1 MKIYNVTAGNFSKYG
16 RILTG
21 VETEELVK
29 VMEEMPL
36 PDDVVYEPS
45 IERLESLPVF
55 DTLKN
60 VVFGEIPIQVGYCNG
75 HNTYLNALEYH
86 RSSEINIAATD
97 AILLL
102 GCQQDIKSD
111 FTYETEKVEAFLVPK
126 GCAVEIYATTLHYA
140 PCNADD
146 DGFRVCVVLPKGTN
160 EPLEEEHGSSVAE
173 DGEDAMLAAKNKWLI
188 GHKEGGLPEGSH
200 IGLVGENICI
210 SSK

>member
-1 MKIYNVTAGNFSKYG
+1 
-16 RILTG
+16 
-21 VETEELVK
+21 
-29 VMEEMPL
+29 MEDMPL

-188 GHKEGGLPEGSH
+188 GHKEGGLKEGSH

>member
-1 MKIYNVTAGNFSKYG
+1 MKIYNVTAGDFSKYG
-16 RILTG
+16 RVLTE

-29 VMEEMPL
+29 VMGEMPL

-45 IERLESLPVF
+45 IEKLESLPVF

-86 RSSEINIAATD
+86 RTSEINIAATD

-111 FTYETEKVEAFLVPK
+111 FTYETAKVEAFLVPK

-160 EPLEEEHGSSVAE
+160 APLEEEHGSSVLK
-173 DGEDAMLAAKNKWLI
+173 DSEDAMLAAKNKWLI

-200 IGLVGENICI
+200 IGLIGENICI
-210 SSK
+210 AND